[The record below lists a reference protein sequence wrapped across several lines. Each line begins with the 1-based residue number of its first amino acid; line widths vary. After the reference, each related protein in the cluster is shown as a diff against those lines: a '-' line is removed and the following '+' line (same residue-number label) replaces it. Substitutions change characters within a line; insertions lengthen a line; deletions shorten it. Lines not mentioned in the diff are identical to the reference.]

1 MTGKYDEL
9 YARCEKAVDARL
21 SGKRLAHVHSV
32 ADYAAQL
39 AQVYGVDADKA
50 RLAGILHD
58 WDKLIVDDEFP
69 ARYAEL
75 GMELPERYELMWPVL
90 HSFTGAAAVK
100 REFPELPD
108 DVVQA
113 ISRHTLGGAD
123 MDPLDMVVFV
133 ADLIEPLRNAE
144 KRRGVKELREM
155 VGKASLEEL
164 YFATYM
170 EVMHALIAR
179 KRFIHPEAFG
189 IWNELVARYADHS
202 RQKENQGNP
211 DVVL

>member
-32 ADYAAQL
+32 ADYAARL
-39 AQVYGVDADKA
+39 ARVYDVDADKA

-58 WDKLIVDDEFP
+58 WDKLIVDDGFP
-69 ARYAEL
+69 ARYTEL
-75 GMELPERYELMWPVL
+75 DMELPERHELMWPVL
-90 HSFTGAAAVK
+90 HSFTGAVAVK

-133 ADLIEPLRNAE
+133 ADLIEPLRDAE
-144 KRRGVKELREM
+144 KRHGVKELREM
-155 VGKASLEEL
+155 AGEVSLEEL
-164 YFATYM
+164 YFAAYT

-179 KRFIHPEAFG
+179 KRFIHPEAFE